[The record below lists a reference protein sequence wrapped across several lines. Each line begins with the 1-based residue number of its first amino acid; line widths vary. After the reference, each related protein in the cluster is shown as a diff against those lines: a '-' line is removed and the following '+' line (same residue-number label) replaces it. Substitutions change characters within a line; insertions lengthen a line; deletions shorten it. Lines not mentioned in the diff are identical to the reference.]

1 MIARMWRGW
10 ARTSDADTYDEHYR
24 TEVLAALRE
33 VPGFC
38 GANLVR
44 RAGDAETEFV
54 SVTFFTDLDA
64 VRGFAGA
71 DYEVAVVDEAARAVL
86 VRFDE
91 RVLHLDVSV
100 SR

>member
-10 ARTSDADTYDEHYR
+10 ARTSDADRYDEHYR
-24 TEVLAALRE
+24 TEVLTALRAL
-33 VPGFC
+33 PGFC

-44 RAGDAETEFV
+44 RTGETETEFV

-71 DYEVAVVDEAARAVL
+71 DYQQAVVSEAARAVL

-91 RVLHLDVSV
+91 RVLHLDVTV
-100 SR
+100 QK